1 YLFDNLFIGEENELV
16 QRIAD
21 FDPASLHT
29 YELDQFV
36 LRYELGLLDPELD
49 EFLAVLA
56 QQHIFFDRNQAK
68 PGDAASLIRLF
79 SLLQSDDFGNKYHQ
93 KFKQFFQETLLEKY
107 A

>member
-1 YLFDNLFIGEENELV
+1 
-16 QRIAD
+16 
-21 FDPASLHT
+21 
-29 YELDQFV
+29 
-36 LRYELGLLDPELD
+36 
-49 EFLAVLA
+49 A

-107 A
+107 ADIWHLHANYTGGHVQKMELRRFYSLELIT